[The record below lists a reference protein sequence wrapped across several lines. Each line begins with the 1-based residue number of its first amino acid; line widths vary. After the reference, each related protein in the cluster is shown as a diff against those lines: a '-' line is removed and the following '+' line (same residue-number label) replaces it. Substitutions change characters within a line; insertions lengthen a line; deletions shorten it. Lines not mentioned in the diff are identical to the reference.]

1 MFYRL
6 VFLIMFFFISFS
18 WANILKE
25 IKTFDANFEQKIIN
39 PSQKEILYKGHLLIK
54 EPHYILWQY
63 KEPVIKNVYIINSFA
78 IIDEPELEQAIF
90 SKLQNEIDILELI
103 KTAKK
108 IDENR
113 YLAKIYDVDYT
124 LTTKDNKI
132 EKIEYKDALENS
144 VIIVFSNVIQNKEID
159 DEIFKFLPPEHY
171 DIIRK

>member
-6 VFLIMFFFISFS
+6 VFLIMFFWVSS
-18 WANILKE
+18 SYANILKD
-25 IKTFDANFEQKIIN
+25 IKTFDANFQQKIIN
-39 PSQKEILYKGHLLIK
+39 PSKKEILYKGHLFIK
-54 EPHYILWQY
+54 EPNYILWQY
-63 KEPVIKNVYIINSFA
+63 KEPVIKNVYIINNFA

-90 SKLQNEIDILELI
+90 SRLQDEIDILELI

-113 YLAKIYDVDYT
+113 YLAKIYDVNYT

-132 EKIEYKDALENS
+132 QKIEYKDALENS
-144 VIIVFSNVIQNKEID
+144 VIISFTNVVQNEEID

>member
-90 SKLQNEIDILELI
+90 SRLQNEIDILELI

-159 DEIFKFLPPEHY
+159 DEIFKFLPQN
-171 DIIRK
+171 ITI

>member
-6 VFLIMFFFISFS
+6 VFLIMFFLFS
-18 WANILKE
+18 SSSADILKD

-39 PSQKEILYKGHLLIK
+39 PSQKEILYKGHLFIK
-54 EPHYILWQY
+54 EPNYILWQY
-63 KEPVIKNVYIINSFA
+63 KEPVIKNVYVINNFA

-90 SKLQNEIDILELI
+90 SRLQNEIDILELI

-108 IDENR
+108 IDDNK
-113 YLAKIYDVDYT
+113 YLAKVYDVNYT
-124 LTTKDNKI
+124 LITKNNKI

-144 VIIVFSNVIQNKEID
+144 VIITFTNVVQNEDID
-159 DEIFKFLPPEHY
+159 DEIFKFLPPKHY

>member
-90 SKLQNEIDILELI
+90 SRLQNEIDILELI

-144 VIIVFSNVIQNKEID
+144 VIIIFSNVIQNKEID

>member
-90 SKLQNEIDILELI
+90 SRLQNEIDILELI